1 MQGAEQEL
9 MAAQLIYTTKLE
21 ELLQGQRMT
30 ETPIRLTVVEGEER
44 LKTEIDFLSDELA
57 KAMRENDMLRDE
69 LHSAR
74 TRLVAYG
81 ENYSHK
87 ESADAK

>member
-1 MQGAEQEL
+1 MDKLTIEDLRAFERVLLSNSGLIKPEAVLEMTQ
-9 MAAQLIYTTKLE
+9 QLINT
-21 ELLQGQRMT
+21 
-30 ETPIRLTVVEGEER
+30 
-44 LKTEIDFLSDELA
+44 
-57 KAMRENDMLRDE
+57 MRENEQLRKE

-87 ESADAK
+87 EPDA

>member
-1 MQGAEQEL
+1 MT
-9 MAAQLIYTTKLE
+9 IDKLLSIDDLE
-21 ELLQGQRMT
+21 VLQNTCR
-30 ETPIRLTVVEGEER
+30 RDVSLNR
-44 LKTEIDFLSDELA
+44 ALA
-57 KAMRENDMLRDE
+57 KQLAYTMRENERLLTE

-87 ESADAK
+87 DSDDAN